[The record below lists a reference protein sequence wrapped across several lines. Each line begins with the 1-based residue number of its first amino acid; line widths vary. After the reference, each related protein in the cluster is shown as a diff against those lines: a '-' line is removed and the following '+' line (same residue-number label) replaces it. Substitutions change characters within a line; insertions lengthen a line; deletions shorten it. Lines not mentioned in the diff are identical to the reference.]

1 MVNKMPDDIKNKKLF
16 DDYKEL
22 IYLYFNNV
30 GPKSKLGLD
39 DKEIFL
45 FEDNIHYNF
54 SEYYNEVWH
63 LKDKILDKIPE
74 YKGEIN
80 FSSTCELFDYLCK
93 FIYQRIKS
101 RKENIND
108 ILKVYLIDE
117 DVVES
122 FSEMH
127 NKLADS
133 SSNHKFVFITNSIFL
148 KDFDTL
154 SFGNITIGSVN
165 KNNINWFPKNIDY
178 PYVTP
183 LSRAIAQLLDKP
195 ITHEEFIDKY
205 EGNVFLE
212 INMSGYHF
220 NDEKSEVFQKVIFEY
235 RQLLSYFLIFK
246 EYSDLYMSIR
256 HKENV
261 FKSKKIIS
269 EDKVFNYAYVKL
281 KDENKLKSIEGEI
294 NEIGL
299 FKEQLIINKEVLELM
314 KKIFYIDN
322 FLKISQNKDYGKLS
336 EKFRHSL
343 DWFLKANEEK
353 NETNKAIAL
362 FISLESL
369 MSTGS
374 DSFTSFTNELAENIV
389 IACFSGAD
397 FRLEEKNIFKREIYP
412 LRNSIM
418 HHGHSVVMSRDAD
431 KIVKLKIYLDLTI
444 RWFLKNIDKINEIGN
459 NSKALKVYF
468 ELKKLK

>member
-1 MVNKMPDDIKNKKLF
+1 MTDYMKNKKLF
-16 DDYKEL
+16 DDYKKL
-22 IYLYFNNV
+22 IHFYFNNI
-30 GPKSKLGLD
+30 GPKSNLGLD
-39 DKEIFL
+39 DKEIYP
-45 FEDNIHYNF
+45 FEDNIYYN
-54 SEYYNEVWH
+54 SREYYNGVWR
-63 LKDKILDKIPE
+63 LKDKILDKIAE
-74 YKGEIN
+74 YKSKIN

-108 ILKVYLIDE
+108 ILRVYLIDE
-117 DVVES
+117 DIVES
-122 FSEMH
+122 FSEIH

-183 LSRAIAQLLDKP
+183 LSKAIALELDKP
-195 ITHEEFIDKY
+195 ITQEEFIDEY
-205 EGNVFLE
+205 EGSVFLE

-261 FKSKKIIS
+261 FKSKKIMS

-418 HHGHSVVMSRDAD
+418 HHGHSIVVSRDLG
-431 KIVKLKIYLDLTI
+431 KIAKLKIYLFLTI
-444 RWFLKNIDKINEIGN
+444 HWFLKSIDKIHAFGN
-459 NSKALKVYF
+459 SSKALKVYF
-468 ELKKLK
+468 ERKKLE

>member
-1 MVNKMPDDIKNKKLF
+1 MTDYTKNKKLF
-16 DDYKEL
+16 DDFKEL
-22 IYLYFNNV
+22 IHLYFNNIA
-30 GPKSKLGLD
+30 PKSKLGLD
-39 DKEIFL
+39 GKKIFL
-45 FEDNIHYNF
+45 FEDNIYSNF
-54 SEYYNEVWH
+54 SEYSNGVWSF
-63 LKDKILDKIPE
+63 KDKILDKIAE
-74 YKGEIN
+74 VKGKIN
-80 FSSTCELFDYLCK
+80 IYSTYELFDYLCK

-117 DVVES
+117 DIVES

-133 SSNHKFVFITNSIFL
+133 SGNHKFVFITNLIFL

-165 KNNINWFPKNIDY
+165 KNNINWFPKNIEY
-178 PYVTP
+178 PYVNP
-183 LSRAIAQLLDKP
+183 LSYALAQRLDKP

-205 EGNVFLE
+205 KGNVFLE
-212 INMSGYHF
+212 INTNGYHF

-246 EYSDLYMSIR
+246 EYSDMYMSFR

-261 FKSKKIIS
+261 FKTKRIAS

-281 KDENKLKSIEGEI
+281 KDENKLKSIKSEI

-299 FKEQLIINKEVLELM
+299 SKEQLIINKEVFELM
-314 KKIFYIDN
+314 KKIFYIDD
-322 FLKISQNKDYGKLS
+322 FLNISQNKNYGKLG
-336 EKFRHSL
+336 EKFILSL

-353 NETNKAIAL
+353 NETNKTIAL

-374 DSFTSFTNELAENIV
+374 DPFTSFTNELAENIV
-389 IACFSGAD
+389 IACYLGAD
-397 FRLEEKNIFKREIYP
+397 SRLKEKNIFKKEIYP

-418 HHGHSVVMSRDAD
+418 HHGYSIVMSRDVG
-431 KIVKLKIYLDLTI
+431 KIAKLEVYLVLLI
-444 RWFLKNIDKINEIGN
+444 HWFLVNIDKINEIGN

-468 ELKKLK
+468 ERKKLA

>member
-1 MVNKMPDDIKNKKLF
+1 MTNYMKNKKLF

-22 IYLYFNNV
+22 IHFYFNNI

-39 DKEIFL
+39 DKGIFL
-45 FEDNIHYNF
+45 FEDNVYYNF
-54 SEYYNEVWH
+54 SEYYSAVWR
-63 LKDKILDKIPE
+63 LKDKILDKITE
-74 YKGEIN
+74 DKGEIN
-80 FSSTCELFDYLCK
+80 FSSTFELFKYLCK

-117 DVVES
+117 DIVES

-183 LSRAIAQLLDKP
+183 LSKAIAQFLDKP

-205 EGNVFLE
+205 KGNVFLE
-212 INMSGYHF
+212 INMNGYHF

-246 EYSDLYMSIR
+246 VYSDMYMSFR

-261 FKSKKIIS
+261 FKTKRIAS

-299 FKEQLIINKEVLELM
+299 SEEQLIINKEVFELM

-322 FLKISQNKDYGKLS
+322 FLKMSQNKDYGKLS
-336 EKFRHSL
+336 DKFRRSL

-374 DSFTSFTNELAENIV
+374 DPFTSFTNELAENIV
-389 IACFSGAD
+389 IACFLGAD
-397 FRLEEKNIFKREIYP
+397 YRLKEKNIFKKEIYP

-418 HHGHSVVMSRDAD
+418 HHGYSFNLKKDAR
-431 KIVKLKIYLDLTI
+431 KKVKLEIYLILSI
-444 RWFLKNIDKINEIGN
+444 HWILKNIDKINEIGN

-468 ELKKLK
+468 ERKKLE

>member
-1 MVNKMPDDIKNKKLF
+1 MLDYIKNRKLF
-16 DDYKEL
+16 DNYKKL
-22 IYLYFNNV
+22 IHFCFDNI
-30 GPKSKLGLD
+30 GPESKLGLN
-39 DKEIFL
+39 DKEIYL
-45 FEDNIHYNF
+45 FEDNIYHNNEYF
-54 SEYYNEVWH
+54 GGIGRLQSE
-63 LKDKILDKIPE
+63 ILDKIPE
-74 YKGEIN
+74 YKGKIN
-80 FSSTCELFDYLCK
+80 FDSTFELFKYLCK

-165 KNNINWFPKNIDY
+165 KNNINWFPKNIEH
-178 PYVTP
+178 PYVNP
-183 LSRAIAQLLDKP
+183 LSNAIAQFLDKP
-195 ITHEEFIDKY
+195 ITQEEFIDKY
-205 EGNVFLE
+205 KGNVFLE
-212 INMSGYHF
+212 INMNGYHF
-220 NDEKSEVFQKVIFEY
+220 NNEKSEVFQKVIFEY

-246 EYSDLYMSIR
+246 EYSDMYMSFR
-256 HKENV
+256 HKESV
-261 FKSKKIIS
+261 FKTKRIAS

-281 KDENKLKSIEGEI
+281 KDENKLKSIKSEI

-299 FKEQLIINKEVLELM
+299 SEEQLIINKEVFGLM
-314 KKIFYIDN
+314 EKIFYIDS
-322 FLKISQNKDYGKLS
+322 FLNISQNKDYGEIS
-336 EKFRHSL
+336 EKFRRSL

-353 NETNKAIAL
+353 NETNKTIAL

-374 DSFTSFTNELAENIV
+374 DPFTSFTNELAENIV

-397 FRLEEKNIFKREIYP
+397 YRLKEKNIFKKEIYP

-418 HHGHSVVMSRDAD
+418 HHGHSIVMSRDVG
-431 KIVKLKIYLDLTI
+431 KTVKLKIYLVLSI
-444 RWFLKNIDKINEIGN
+444 RWILKNIGKIHAFGN
-459 NSKALKVYF
+459 SSKALKVYF
-468 ELKKLK
+468 ERKKLE

>member
-54 SEYYNEVWH
+54 SEYYNEVWY

-74 YKGEIN
+74 YKDEIN

-133 SSNHKFVFITNSIFL
+133 LSNHKFVFITNLIFL

-165 KNNINWFPKNIDY
+165 KNNINWFPKNIEY
-178 PYVTP
+178 PYVNP
-183 LSRAIAQLLDKP
+183 LSNAIAKSIDKP
-195 ITHEEFIDKY
+195 ITQEKFIDEY
-205 EGNVFLE
+205 EG
-212 INMSGYHF
+212 
-220 NDEKSEVFQKVIFEY
+220 
-235 RQLLSYFLIFK
+235 
-246 EYSDLYMSIR
+246 
-256 HKENV
+256 
-261 FKSKKIIS
+261 
-269 EDKVFNYAYVKL
+269 
-281 KDENKLKSIEGEI
+281 
-294 NEIGL
+294 
-299 FKEQLIINKEVLELM
+299 
-314 KKIFYIDN
+314 
-322 FLKISQNKDYGKLS
+322 
-336 EKFRHSL
+336 
-343 DWFLKANEEK
+343 
-353 NETNKAIAL
+353 
-362 FISLESL
+362 
-369 MSTGS
+369 
-374 DSFTSFTNELAENIV
+374 
-389 IACFSGAD
+389 
-397 FRLEEKNIFKREIYP
+397 
-412 LRNSIM
+412 
-418 HHGHSVVMSRDAD
+418 
-431 KIVKLKIYLDLTI
+431 
-444 RWFLKNIDKINEIGN
+444 
-459 NSKALKVYF
+459 
-468 ELKKLK
+468 

>member
-1 MVNKMPDDIKNKKLF
+1 MPNYIKNKKLF

-22 IYLYFNNV
+22 IHFYFNNI

-39 DKEIFL
+39 DKGVFL
-45 FEDNIHYNF
+45 FKDNIYYNF
-54 SEYYNEVWH
+54 SEYYSAVCC
-63 LKDKILDKIPE
+63 LKDKILDKITE
-74 YKGEIN
+74 DKGEIN

-117 DVVES
+117 DIVES
-122 FSEMH
+122 FSEMY

-133 SSNHKFVFITNSIFL
+133 SNNHKFVFITNSIFL

-165 KNNINWFPKNIDY
+165 KNNINWFPKNIEY
-178 PYVTP
+178 PYGTL
-183 LSRAIAQLLDKP
+183 LSNAIAQLLDKP

-220 NDEKSEVFQKVIFEY
+220 NNEKSEVFQKVIFEY

-246 EYSDLYMSIR
+246 EYSDMYMSFR
-256 HKENV
+256 NKGKV
-261 FKSKKIIS
+261 FKTKRIAS

-281 KDENKLKSIEGEI
+281 KDENKLKSIESEI

-299 FKEQLIINKEVLELM
+299 SKEQLIINKEVFELM
-314 KKIFYIDN
+314 KKILYIDN
-322 FLKISQNKDYGKLS
+322 FLNISQNKNYGKLG
-336 EKFRHSL
+336 EKFIRSL

-374 DSFTSFTNELAENIV
+374 DPFASFTNELAENIV
-389 IACFSGAD
+389 IVCFKGAD
-397 FRLEEKNIFKREIYP
+397 FRLEEKNIFKNKVYK
-412 LRNSIM
+412 LRSSIM
-418 HHGHSVVMSRDAD
+418 HHGHLIDTRRDAE
-431 KIVKLKIYLDLTI
+431 KMVRLKTYIIYSI
-444 RWFLKNIDKINEIGN
+444 RWFLENIDKINEIGN

-468 ELKKLK
+468 ELKKLE